1 MISNNI
7 KENHKTVHIKKTK
20 NLVELIEIIEQ
31 IKKQQNKDKII
42 NKKESLKKDLEELP
56 EVNNKK
62 TFRRWEK
69 NYISLIQ
76 NIIYEKLFYDSTS
89 GFDYD
94 NYKISITQKK
104 QEVFTQF
111 YKGINILSREIENYD
126 SPILDNHKVDDIL
139 EKIKIR
145 HILGQVTSDYIVPD
159 GIDPDDFDKFKI
171 FKAVAKPV
179 SPRMVTFGSV
189 IGDGTNMFDV
199 PSLTFKTVK
208 LKTHI

>member
-1 MISNNI
+1 MISNKV
-7 KENHKTVHIKKTK
+7 KENHKSTGIKENKAK
-20 NLVELIEIIEQ
+20 NLVELIEIIEH
-31 IKKQQNKDKII
+31 IKKQQNKNPIKII
-42 NKKESLKKDLEELP
+42 NKEKSLKEKKDLEELP
-56 EVNNKK
+56 KVNNKK

-104 QEVFTQF
+104 QEIFTQF
-111 YKGINILSREIENYD
+111 YNGINILSREIKNYD

-139 EKIKIR
+139 EKIKVR

-159 GIDPDDFDKFKI
+159 GISPDDFDKFKI
-171 FKAVAKPV
+171 FKQVNRLWISTKYAL
-179 SPRMVTFGSV
+179 
-189 IGDGTNMFDV
+189 
-199 PSLTFKTVK
+199 SL
-208 LKTHI
+208 